1 MIYGYFLLNFFLER
15 SFCIVS
21 LDFFIF
27 FTFLFNYFLKVMVS
41 RVVGTYFLMILVMVI
56 HLLARPRRC
65 WKRRASGH
73 HFHVET
79 DGMAGTAGII
89 EGLITRGIVK
99 DILGKPAVCLPTHLG
114 GQMI

>member
-1 MIYGYFLLNFFLER
+1 M
-15 SFCIVS
+15 
-21 LDFFIF
+21 F

-41 RVVGTYFLMILVMVI
+41 RVVGTYFLMILVMVM
-56 HLLARPRRC
+56 HLLGLVRRC
-65 WKRRASGH
+65 WKMRASGH

-99 DILGKPAVCLPTHLG
+99 DILGKPAVCLPIHLG